1 MPSVSVSISNEIY
14 QLLIEY
20 RNENDLS
27 QSAAGAQLMKM
38 GFAWNEQQ
46 KDFIK
51 GQRKFIADMKEDEAV
66 KTVSVEAMTKVVK
79 EAQKPRIKVKV

>member
-20 RNENDLS
+20 RNDEGLS

-51 GQRKFIADMKEDEAV
+51 EQRKFIADMKVEDAI
-66 KTVSVEAMTKVVK
+66 KTVTVEAMTKTIK